1 MNALKTSYVAIGP
14 ECDFSLYNLPYGIYS
29 TENQSNKRIGVAIG
43 EMILDIQFCEKMN
56 FFEGIQFD
64 KSVLF
69 ATTINGLMALGK
81 EINLQ
86 IRHRIQSIL
95 SLDFPAKNEVLSK
108 GLVPQNE
115 AIMHLPI
122 QIGDYTDFYSS
133 IEHATNVG
141 KMFRDPNNA
150 LLPNWRHLP
159 VAYHG
164 RASSIC
170 ISGTPFH
177 RPKGQIL
184 DDTQAPIYSPTKA
197 LDFELEIG
205 TIIGKN
211 SKIGLPINTNES
223 EDYVFGFVLFN
234 DWSARDIQRWE
245 YQPLGPFLGK
255 NFFSSISPWV
265 VTLEALQP
273 FRTESPKQNPPVLA
287 YLQTEGLQNF
297 DLNLSVSIQPEN
309 SEETVVCTTNF
320 KTMYWSVAQQI
331 AHHTVNGCNLNV
343 GDILASG
350 TISGS
355 EPNTYGSLLEL
366 SENGKKE
373 IKLKNNVRRTFLA
386 DNDTVILRGWAEK
399 DGMRV
404 GFGEVRNKILATL

>member
-1 MNALKTSYVAIGP
+1 MNALKTSYVTTSP
-14 ECDFSLYNLPYGIYS
+14 ECDFSLHNLPYGIYS
-29 TENQSNKRIGVAIG
+29 TENQSDKRIGVAIG

-81 EINLQ
+81 AINLQ

-265 VTLEALQP
+265 VPLEALQS
-273 FRTESPKQNPPVLA
+273 FRTESSKQNPPVLA

-297 DLNLSVSIQPEN
+297 DLNLSVSI
-309 SEETVVCTTNF
+309 
-320 KTMYWSVAQQI
+320 
-331 AHHTVNGCNLNV
+331 
-343 GDILASG
+343 
-350 TISGS
+350 
-355 EPNTYGSLLEL
+355 
-366 SENGKKE
+366 
-373 IKLKNNVRRTFLA
+373 
-386 DNDTVILRGWAEK
+386 
-399 DGMRV
+399 
-404 GFGEVRNKILATL
+404 